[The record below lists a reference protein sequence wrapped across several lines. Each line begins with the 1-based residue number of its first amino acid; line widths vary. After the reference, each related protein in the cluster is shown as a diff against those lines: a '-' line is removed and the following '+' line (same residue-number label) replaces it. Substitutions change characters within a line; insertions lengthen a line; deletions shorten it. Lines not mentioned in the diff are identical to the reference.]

1 MNVRSNFVLSQGA
14 WGLVTFPIKTRSLLI
29 DDFER
34 TIFRLCFM
42 NTEIKLIENRF
53 LLSLFPLF
61 LHFYKIFFRKKKH
74 KKERGNINIKIIQ
87 KLNESLFHYIAS

>member
-34 TIFRLCFM
+34 TIFRPCFM

-53 LLSLFPLF
+53 CRYFLFF
-61 LHFYKIFFRKKKH
+61 HIFIKYFFEKKKTRKKKR
-74 KKERGNINIKIIQ
+74 KYKYKDYTKI
-87 KLNESLFHYIAS
+87 E

>member
-34 TIFRLCFM
+34 TIFRPCFM

-53 LLSLFPLF
+53 CRYFLFF
-61 LHFYKIFFRKKKH
+61 HIFIKYFFEKKKH
-74 KKERGNINIKIIQ
+74 EKERGNINIKIIQ